1 MLTTIRI
8 ENFAL
13 VEMLQ
18 IEFSKGLTII
28 SGETGA
34 GKSIL
39 MKAIGVVLGGRGR
52 SEFVRA
58 NTERATV
65 EAHFE
70 LDRDSDVLKK
80 LVDCGL
86 QSGDELVIRRQITRA
101 GRSTSYINGAL
112 VTAQMLTH
120 LTADLVDISGQH
132 AHYSLLRTDQH
143 LALLDRICQLE
154 PLSKRVETSY
164 AELAA
169 VSARIEDLAQRRR
182 DRSDREAFLQF
193 QLTELREAEL
203 DDDEE
208 EQTLEL
214 EASRLRNLERIQN
227 LSHTIAAT
235 LYTQSNSAADLVSR
249 ALKSLEELAEIDPQ
263 MSPITQDISTCAV
276 LIEESYRSIS
286 QYSDRLEGEPDRL
299 HEIEERLNQLGK
311 LRQKYGVTLTDVIS
325 RRDELERE
333 LEGLSSTED
342 QLSKELVVR
351 DEKSKV
357 LLQLAEQLSAARK
370 AGGSSFV
377 QSVEDELKDLGMSGA
392 RIELK
397 FTEQASGLICGHR
410 HIGPKG
416 LEQVELLMC
425 TNEGERLA
433 PLSKIASGGELSRI
447 MLSVKR
453 VMAQQDP
460 VDVYVFDEVDAGVG
474 GKTAEMIGKKL
485 AKVAQFRQAI
495 CVTHLAQ
502 IAALGQNH
510 YVVEKQSTGGRT
522 YSTIKHLSGEGRISE
537 VARMLGGRTD
547 SSAARTHASE
557 LIKGAR

>member
-13 VEMLQ
+13 VEKLQ
-18 IEFSKGLTII
+18 IEFGKGLTII

-58 NTERATV
+58 DTDRATV

-120 LTADLVDISGQH
+120 LTAELVDISGQH

-143 LALLDRICQLE
+143 LSLLDRICQLE
-154 PLSKRVETSY
+154 SLSKGVEAGY

-169 VSARIEDLAQRRR
+169 VSARIDDLIQRRR

-193 QLTELREAEL
+193 QLTELREADL
-203 DDDEE
+203 NDDEE
-208 EQTLEL
+208 EQSLEF
-214 EASRLRNLERIQN
+214 EASRLRNLERIVD
-227 LSHTIAAT
+227 LTHTIAST
-235 LYTQSNSAADLVSR
+235 LYTQSKSATDLVSR

-263 MSPITQDISTCAV
+263 MSPVAQDISTCVV

-286 QYSDRLEGEPDRL
+286 QYSDRLEGEPARL
-299 HEIEERLNQLGK
+299 NEIEERLNQLGK
-311 LRQKYGVTLTDVIS
+311 LRKKYGITLADVIS
-325 RRDELERE
+325 RRDELEAE
-333 LEGLSSTED
+333 LTGLSSTED
-342 QLSKELVVR
+342 QLAKELIVR
-351 DEKSKV
+351 DEKAKS
-357 LLQLAEQLSAARK
+357 LLHLAEQLSAARK
-370 AGGSSFV
+370 AGGSRFV
-377 QSVEDELKDLGMSGA
+377 QSVEGELKDLGMSGA
-392 RIELK
+392 RLELQ
-397 FTEQASGLICGHR
+397 FAEQTSGLLCGHR

-474 GKTAEMIGKKL
+474 GKTAEMIGQKL

-502 IAALGQNH
+502 IAALGQHH
-510 YVVEKQSTGGRT
+510 YVVEKENCDGRT
-522 YSTIKHLSGEGRISE
+522 YSTVKQLSGEDRISE

-547 SSAARTHASE
+547 SSSARTHALE
-557 LIKGAR
+557 LIDGTR